1 MHAETRANDAN
12 LARISFHCACV
23 CAGSLLFFD
32 DGLYAFAVGLLVA
45 SVWQWRADRGAQ
57 VAPARQVRAVLWL
70 SLAVIAVVAVSA
82 LLHDKPLRVLDN
94 SMRLLLLPWCA
105 WLAWRT
111 GASRRGLWAGALLGI
126 AVAFCMAWWQMDEGH
141 LRAGGG
147 GNPLV
152 FANLVL
158 MLLAVALM
166 TGRIAQFRGAGVVAV
181 VFTLLAGVAIALSG
195 SRGSLLAWA
204 LLALLALVF
213 RGDPQQR
220 RRRAA
225 WGAAAALMVVAL
237 LATLP
242 SLQAPLR
249 LDKVGSDLARFA
261 GGDPDSPIGARLQ
274 FLQLAWQSFIAHPW
288 QGVGIE
294 GFGKVVQ
301 HWSGCQSRPSMG
313 MCELEHAHND
323 LAEWAATLGLPGAL
337 ALLAIYGVPL
347 SLFVAII
354 RRADPATPNLAAWG
368 GAVVVGVYMWCGLT
382 QSMFAHAATA
392 TAYALFTG
400 VLLGV
405 AVRDAG
411 TASSN

>member
-1 MHAETRANDAN
+1 MHAETRANDAQ
-12 LARISFHCACV
+12 LAQLVFHCACA

-32 DGLYAFAVGLLVA
+32 DGLYAFAIGLLIA
-45 SVWQWRADRGAQ
+45 SALQWRADRGAH
-57 VAPARQVRAVLWL
+57 VMLVRQIRTVLWL
-70 SLAVIAVVAVSA
+70 AWAVIVLVGISA

-126 AVAFCMAWWQMDEGH
+126 AIAFCIAWWQMDEGH

-147 GNPLV
+147 GNPMV

-158 MLLAVALM
+158 VLLAVALM
-166 TGRIAQFRGAGVVAV
+166 TGRIATFRGAGVVAV

-204 LLALLALVF
+204 LLALLALIF
-213 RGDPQQR
+213 RGDPQLR
-220 RRRAA
+220 HRRAA
-225 WGAAAALMVVAL
+225 WGGAAALMVVAL
-237 LATLP
+237 IATLP
-242 SLQAPLR
+242 TLQAPLR

-261 GGDPDSPIGARLQ
+261 GGDADSPIGARLQ
-274 FLQLAWQSFIAHPW
+274 FLALAWQSFVAHPW
-288 QGVGIE
+288 LGVGIE
-294 GFGKVVQ
+294 GFGAVVRE
-301 HWSGCQSRPSMG
+301 WPGCQLRPSMG

-323 LAEWAATLGLPGAL
+323 LAEWTATLGLPGAL

-347 SLFVAII
+347 SLFIAII
-354 RRADPATPNLAAWG
+354 RRADPGAPNLAAWG
-368 GAVVVGVYMWCGLT
+368 GAAVIGVYVWCGLT

-405 AVRDAG
+405 ALRDAG
-411 TASSN
+411 AASST